1 MGSAS
6 PELRMSG
13 RALAISASA
22 RGMAEDSSSS
32 RQMKK
37 TTKTMVYKT
46 DSSGNVTTHT
56 DVKVEGSSA
65 SESAAFRRYEEQIRV
80 LQEDLD
86 SEMSMRRRIEHEKQ
100 SLQMQI
106 ISLSERLTEAESGS
120 ESQLDI
126 NRKREAEMAKLRK
139 LLEDVHTES
148 EQQIHQLR
156 TKHQTAMMELQE
168 QIERMSRDKEK
179 VVKEKSVMK
188 TEISELYAQIEI
200 LQSEKV
206 SIKKVVEKLE
216 ITVNEYHLKI
226 EDLNR
231 TVMDVTS
238 AKQKLQ
244 MESQEATKKLNEMRL
259 AIEHAGMDKNKFAA
273 QLEELRRAADSEAR
287 ARNAAET
294 KISTLERT
302 IKTLTVEIEELRTLK
317 IQLEANIE
325 KWRADNADW
334 KKKYENE
341 ARLRVEETDALKKN
355 FTMQINTLQDTIH
368 QLEQKLKAAESQ
380 KTKLTQEV
388 SVLVKDF
395 EHSRVVIKE
404 LTEKLRVTDKS
415 NADLAAKLKEMTNL
429 YERADRDNKAR
440 AQGAVKMGNDMDRL
454 KMANEVLTRDKGK
467 LEDDLKS
474 LKMEFETLKKR
485 AADMDRDNR
494 KLSHEREEL
503 ARAYKDTDAAKGK
516 ALDRVAQLEKE
527 LAKLRN
533 DAEKGLAGARDEFES
548 QKKKLIIE
556 IETLSRR
563 LAESESRLK
572 NEVEVIKKKMSVTIT
587 ELEMS
592 LDASN
597 KSNAQ
602 LQNNCKMQATK
613 IMELTAAYDD
623 VNRKLAGNV
632 QQYDVT
638 IKKLQTIEAEFKG
651 LKINYDNSLKIVK
664 DYEMKMG
671 DLNKKVNELTSI
683 NTNLTQIKIKI
694 EKELAIVTRDYDDI
708 AKELKLADYRA
719 NKAGSDAQHFE
730 SLLREEQTKIVNLA
744 NAKKALE
751 NEVRS
756 LSVKIEEIETTA
768 ISSSKRTIQKME
780 MRITEL
786 ETMINEEKKSHSIT
800 MTEVHKKER
809 SIKELILQ
817 SEEDRKNIIILQESL
832 DKLNEKIKMY
842 KRQLEE
848 QESISNSNIM
858 RVKKFQRELESSEA
872 RAEEAESTLNQFR
885 SRERVFAAASSR
897 SEKSSDVQETE
908 VVVKKTINKVNVSG
922 GASSSMAIS
931 SSSSAEQS
939 SSSALQ
945 SSRDMRAGSVYASS
959 SSRAGSVA
967 RAGSTYR
974 ASSVRAGSMSRATST
989 LRY

>member
-1 MGSAS
+1 
-6 PELRMSG
+6 MSG

-65 SESAAFRRYEEQIRV
+65 SESAAFRRFEEQIRV
-80 LQEDLD
+80 LQEDLE
-86 SEMSMRRRIEHEKQ
+86 SEMSLRRRVEHEKQ

-139 LLEDVHTES
+139 LLEDVHSDS
-148 EQQIHQLR
+148 EQQIHMLR

-168 QIERMSRDKEK
+168 QIERMSREKEK

-216 ITVNEYHLKI
+216 ITVNEYNIKI
-226 EDLNR
+226 GDLNR
-231 TVMDVTS
+231 TVQDMNS
-238 AKQKLQ
+238 QKQKLQ
-244 MESQEATKKLNEMRL
+244 MESQEANKKLNEMRL
-259 AIEHAGMDKNKFAA
+259 AIEHAGMDKNKFSA
-273 QLEELRRAADSEAR
+273 QLDELRRAADNEAR
-287 ARNAAET
+287 SRNAAET
-294 KISTLERT
+294 KITTLERN
-302 IKTLTVEIEELRTLK
+302 IKTLTVEIEELRALK
-317 IQLEANIE
+317 IQLEANVD
-325 KWRADNADW
+325 KWRVEGADW

-341 ARLRVEETDALKKN
+341 ARLRVEETDALKKK
-355 FTMQINTLQDTIH
+355 FTVETNNLQDIIA
-368 QLEQKLKAAESQ
+368 QLEQKLKAAENQ
-380 KTKLTQEV
+380 KAKLTNEV
-388 SVLVKDF
+388 NVLIKDV
-395 EHSRVVIKE
+395 EHSQVVIKE
-404 LTEKLRVTDKS
+404 LTEKLRISDKS
-415 NADLAAKLKEMTNL
+415 NSELGTKLKEMTNL
-429 YERADRDNKAR
+429 YERADRENKAK
-440 AQGAVKMGNDMDRL
+440 AQDLVKMGNDMDRL

-467 LEDDLKS
+467 LEDELKS
-474 LKMEFETLKKR
+474 LKMELDALKKR
-485 AADMDRDNR
+485 YAEMERDNR

-503 ARAYKDTDAAKGK
+503 ARAYKDTDAAKQK

-527 LAKLRN
+527 LAALRR
-533 DAEKGLAGARDEFES
+533 DAEKGLAGAREEFEA
-548 QKKKLIIE
+548 QKKKLLIE
-556 IETLSRR
+556 IDTLSRR
-563 LAESESRLK
+563 LAEAESRLK

-597 KSNAQ
+597 KGNAQ
-602 LQNNCKMQATK
+602 LQNVTKTQASK

-623 VNRKLAGNV
+623 VNRKLATSV

-638 IKKLQTIEAEFKG
+638 IKKMQQIELEFKS
-651 LKINYDNSLKIVK
+651 LKTNYDQSVKLVK
-664 DYEMKMG
+664 DYESKLAG
-671 DLNKKVNELTSI
+671 FNKQVNELTI
-683 NTNLTQIKIKI
+683 VNNNLSSVKIKI
-694 EKELAIVTRDYDDI
+694 EKELATVTRDYEDI
-708 AKELKLADYRA
+708 ARELKMADDRA
-719 NKAGSDAQHFE
+719 NKAGNDAQHFE
-730 SLLREEQTKIVNLA
+730 SLLREEQTKMVQLV

-756 LSVKIEEIETTA
+756 LSVKIEEIETNSVAT
-768 ISSSKRTIQKME
+768 SKRTIQKME
-780 MRITEL
+780 IRITEL
-786 ETMINEEKKSHSIT
+786 ETMINEEKKSHSVT
-800 MTEVHKKER
+800 MTELHKRDR

-848 QESISNSNIM
+848 QESISNANIM

-885 SRERVFAAASSR
+885 SRERVFAAASAR
-897 SEKSSDVQETE
+897 SEKVQDVEERE
-908 VVVKKTINKVNVSG
+908 VVVKKTVNKVNIG
-922 GASSSMAIS
+922 GGTVT
-931 SSSSAEQS
+931 SSSAITSSMNESSALAES
-939 SSSALQ
+939 SSSALNAYR
-945 SSRDMRAGSVYASS
+945 SGSVAY
-959 SSRAGSVA
+959 SRAGSVA

-974 ASSVRAGSMSRATST
+974 ASSMARAGSMSRAGSV